1 MPNAHSFSWEAIPWA
16 VPIRERGG
24 PRPWPVGKHASLF
37 VTVDNL
43 FNRRYEVLAGYRMP
57 GTNAAGGIDLR
68 F

>member
-1 MPNAHSFSWEAIPWA
+1 VGHTYSGALQTSPVSPYTLANFKCTA
-16 VPIRERGG
+16 
-24 PRPWPVGKHASLF
+24 PVGKHTSLF

-57 GTNAAGGIDLR
+57 GTNAAGGIDLK

>member
-1 MPNAHSFSWEAIPWA
+1 MTSPVGQYTLANLKYTA
-16 VPIRERGG
+16 
-24 PRPWPVGKHASLF
+24 PVGKHTSFF

-57 GTNAAGGIDLR
+57 GSNAAGGIDLR

>member
-1 MPNAHSFSWEAIPWA
+1 VGQYTLANIKCTA
-16 VPIRERGG
+16 
-24 PRPWPVGKHASLF
+24 PVGKHASLF

-68 F
+68 L